1 MTAAENLL
9 KSWVF
14 LNNLIKNTRMTRELS
29 YNESVIMLLLYNEY
43 KDNEGSLSIKEIA
56 KKTRMLKSLINRTVN
71 SLEEKGMIRKFA
83 DKNDKR
89 TVRIQC
95 ISDNMDLFLKVHSR
109 SLSITQ
115 KVVDII
121 GEEDAEAFCRLVSK
135 LQAAEEEFIKHKKKV
150 HSE

>member
-115 KVVDII
+115 KLLI
-121 GEEDAEAFCRLVSK
+121 
-135 LQAAEEEFIKHKKKV
+135 
-150 HSE
+150 